1 MMTRHQS
8 RQEAFCLLFEKSF
21 SDMTLEE
28 IIEGATETRDLQPNE
43 FTMQLA
49 QGTVDHVEE
58 LDALIEPKLKNWKLS
73 RISKVSLAI
82 LRMAAYELMY
92 VPQVPINVTVDEA
105 VELASSMQAR
115 MNIHSSTG
123 ARRCYPR
130 LNPTGEGQKGKN
142 RRHRQGE

>member
-28 IIEGATETRDLQPNE
+28 IIEGATETRDLQPN
-43 FTMQLA
+43 
-49 QGTVDHVEE
+49 E

-105 VELASSMQAR
+105 VELAKQYAGEDEYAFI
-115 MNIHSSTG
+115 NGVLG
-123 ARRCYPR
+123 AVIRDMDP
-130 LNPTGEGQKGKN
+130 QVKDKKAK
-142 RRHRQGE
+142 

>member
-105 VELASSMQAR
+105 VELANSMQAR
-115 MNIHSSTG
+115 MNIPSSTG
-123 ARRCYPR
+123 CSALLSADMDP
-130 LNPTGEGQKGKN
+130 QVKDKKAK
-142 RRHRQGE
+142 

>member
-105 VELASSMQAR
+105 VELAKQYAGEDEYAFISGVL
-115 MNIHSSTG
+115 G
-123 ARRCYPR
+123 AVIRDMDP
-130 LNPTGEGQKGKN
+130 QVKDKKAK
-142 RRHRQGE
+142 

>member
-1 MMTRHQS
+1 
-8 RQEAFCLLFEKSF
+8 
-21 SDMTLEE
+21 MTLEE

-105 VELASSMQAR
+105 VELAKQYAGEDEYTFI
-115 MNIHSSTG
+115 NGVLG
-123 ARRCYPR
+123 AVIRDMDP
-130 LNPTGEGQKGKN
+130 QVKDKKAK
-142 RRHRQGE
+142 

>member
-28 IIEGATETRDLQPNE
+28 IIEGA
-43 FTMQLA
+43 TMQLA

-105 VELASSMQAR
+105 VELAKQYAGEDEYAFI
-115 MNIHSSTG
+115 NGVLG
-123 ARRCYPR
+123 AVIRDMDP
-130 LNPTGEGQKGKN
+130 QVKDKKAK
-142 RRHRQGE
+142 

>member
-58 LDALIEPKLKNWKLS
+58 LDALIEPEAEKL
-73 RISKVSLAI
+73 
-82 LRMAAYELMY
+82 
-92 VPQVPINVTVDEA
+92 EA
-105 VELASSMQAR
+105 FAHLQGVAGNFAR
-115 MNIHSSTG
+115 QHTS
-123 ARRCYPR
+123 
-130 LNPTGEGQKGKN
+130 
-142 RRHRQGE
+142 

>member
-92 VPQVPINVTVDEA
+92 VPQVPINVTV
-105 VELASSMQAR
+105 ELAKQYAGEDEYAFI
-115 MNIHSSTG
+115 NGVLG
-123 ARRCYPR
+123 AVIRDMDP
-130 LNPTGEGQKGKN
+130 QVKDKKAK
-142 RRHRQGE
+142 

>member
-58 LDALIEPKLKNWKLS
+58 LDALNWKLS

-105 VELASSMQAR
+105 VELAKQYAGEDEYAFI
-115 MNIHSSTG
+115 NGVLG
-123 ARRCYPR
+123 AVIRDMDP
-130 LNPTGEGQKGKN
+130 QMKDKKAK
-142 RRHRQGE
+142 

>member
-1 MMTRHQS
+1 MTRHQS

-73 RISKVSLAI
+73 RISKGVAGNFAHGDI
-82 LRMAAYELMY
+82 RADVCAAG
-92 VPQVPINVTVDEA
+92 PDQCNRGRGGGACQA
-105 VELASSMQAR
+105 VW
-115 MNIHSSTG
+115 
-123 ARRCYPR
+123 RR
-130 LNPTGEGQKGKN
+130 G
-142 RRHRQGE
+142 